1 MPIKAYWLCL
11 PRQHPVIS
19 RRAQGTAINR
29 MHHMRTLRTQN
40 KAPEACRP
48 LPRTFPTL
56 SAPAEESPVLFCP
69 GPQKRIAVQTM
80 HLAQLQC
87 LAIHARGLV
96 ICCSHHF
103 IACRRTT
110 LCADVLAGRCIC
122 QLAMRPA
129 ADVTVVMLIR

>member
-1 MPIKAYWLCL
+1 MPIKAHRLCL
-11 PRQHPVIS
+11 PCQHRAMS
-19 RRAQGTAINR
+19 RRAQDTAIDQ

-48 LPRTFPTL
+48 PPPSATL

-80 HLAQLQC
+80 PLAQLQC
-87 LAIHARGLV
+87 LATHARGLV
-96 ICCSHHF
+96 ICCWHHF
-103 IACRRTT
+103 IACRCTT
-110 LCADVLAGRCIC
+110 LCADVLAGCCIR

-129 ADVTVVMLIR
+129 ADVTVMMLIR